1 MKKFLKGEGGGADVG
16 LISKGV
22 EICGDVTFAE
32 RLHVD
37 GKIIGK
43 LSSEKGVLVI
53 GETGQIE
60 AEVNVGTCL
69 IHGQLNGDLIARER
83 VEIYR
88 TGRVYGDVATPVLLV
103 EEGAVFNGAVKMS
116 RAAASRT
123 IEEVEGEARAA
134 KSV

>member
-1 MKKFLKGEGGGADVG
+1 MRKLIKGEGGGADVG
-16 LISKGV
+16 LISRGV

-37 GKIIGK
+37 GKVIGK

-60 AEVNVGTCL
+60 AEVNVGTCV
-69 IHGQLNGDLIARER
+69 IHGQLNGDLNARER

-88 TGRVYGDVATPVLLV
+88 TGRVYGDVTTPVLFV

-116 RAAASRT
+116 RAAAGQM
-123 IEEVEGEARAA
+123 IQEVEGEARAA
-134 KSV
+134 RSV